1 MAKVVIWDKCKSQKL
16 ICSFLLVTMLGMFV
30 FQATSFLSVTADVP
44 DSNVCIETIDNN
56 TAKIHYNNTNSD
68 ILVIKELK
76 NEGFNYT
83 FLESDTKNELCS
95 FNSKQDINLND
106 AKVLKNNNINAVAW
120 AIINAVVGQADVMG
134 AIVAVLGGL
143 GDIAA
148 VGALASELAAV
159 ATIGGWTGVKLCV
172 AILLS
177 SSAAVPIIAAGGGVF

>member
-1 MAKVVIWDKCKSQKL
+1 M
-16 ICSFLLVTMLGMFV
+16 
-30 FQATSFLSVTADVP
+30 
-44 DSNVCIETIDNN
+44 CIETIDNN

-76 NEGFNYT
+76 NEGFYT

-148 VGALASELAAV
+148 IGTLASELAAV
-159 ATIGGWTGVKLCV
+159 ATIGVWTGVKLCV